1 MGVGVGGAGEWS
13 QGLKLKVD
21 ILEWQQLS
29 LQCAAAV
36 LGTHGAHGAPK
47 VLSLTKMMI
56 SKTKTGF
63 GYHKHD
69 FLNKQRFSK
78 RNHDV

>member
-36 LGTHGAHGAPK
+36 FGAHGAHGAPK
-47 VLSLTKMMI
+47 VLSFIAFRAYEFPKVL
-56 SKTKTGF
+56 
-63 GYHKHD
+63 
-69 FLNKQRFSK
+69 FL
-78 RNHDV
+78 